1 MQECIQNKKPKRRE
15 KSLEDSGTN
24 LPKNKK
30 KFNK

>member
-1 MQECIQNKKPKRRE
+1 MQEYIQNKKPKRRE
-15 KSLEDSGTN
+15 KSLEDSGTS